1 MQVTPINNNTNFN
14 GSRGKSFNRFAKRVF
29 NINLEVIKDLTP
41 AGKLVNLLELRESC
55 KIFDEINKNVDS
67 FMSKLH
73 PNTKIVYE
81 KGKKE
86 FPFSM
91 QNPIGR
97 CDFKLSKVTDGKVE
111 DGVIYLIRSIPDTL
125 SSLADFA
132 KDLSGKVK
140 PKDVEK
146 AIFENAIDKVKMNAR
161 TEQFWLD
168 RLLVRLHINAIF
180 KYKDKVGVESEITK
194 ESLLKE
200 VNQKF
205 LDHKIARDN
214 AKEVERIKK
223 QNKKTVDRYKS

>member
-14 GSRGKSFNRFAKRVF
+14 GSRGKSFNRFAERIH

-41 AGKLVNLLELRESC
+41 VGQPINQLELRESC

-81 KGKKE
+81 KGIS
-86 FPFSM
+86 FTI

-97 CDFKLSKVTDGKVE
+97 CDFATCDVTNGKVE
-111 DGVIYLIRSIPDTL
+111 NGVIYLIRSIPDTL

-132 KDLSGKVK
+132 KDLSEKVN

-168 RLLVRLHINAIF
+168 RLLVRLNINAIF

-223 QNKKTVDRYKS
+223 QNGFFKYQ